1 MNNIYI
7 QITYNDGEYEEHNVK
22 NVSVYKKNNHILMTR
37 YDEKEQAYISTHI
50 QLDDINSIKVYTK
63 D

>member
-22 NVSVYKKNNHILMTR
+22 NVNVYKKNNHILMTR

-63 D
+63 G

>member
-7 QITYNDGEYEEHNVK
+7 QIAYNDGECEEYNVK
-22 NVSVYKKNNHILMTR
+22 NVSVYRKNNHILMTR
-37 YDEKEQAYISTHI
+37 YDEKEQTYISTHI
-50 QLDDINSIKVYTK
+50 QLDNINIIKVYAK